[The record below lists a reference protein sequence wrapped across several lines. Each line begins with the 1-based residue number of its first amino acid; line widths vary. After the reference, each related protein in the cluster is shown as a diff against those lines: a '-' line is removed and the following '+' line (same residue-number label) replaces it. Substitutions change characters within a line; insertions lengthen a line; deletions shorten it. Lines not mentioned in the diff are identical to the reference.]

1 MKRLSTFILALA
13 LLTSCATNVTNTDGL
28 GFVASNGSA
37 VVLDVEN
44 RVKATDLTATL
55 LDESGTWRLRAMK
68 RSVVFLNTW
77 GPWCAPC
84 RKEIPELEAL
94 YKELG
99 SGFEVVGFATR
110 TTRSQAEAFLS
121 NKNITFTQVQDF
133 SSSVIARLDG
143 IPSST
148 IPSTIFIDSEGRIA
162 GWALGAA
169 DPTLLKS
176 IAKSLMEE

>member
-1 MKRLSTFILALA
+1 MKRLIALLVSLA
-13 LLTSCATNVTNTDGL
+13 LLSSCAANVTNTDGL
-28 GFVASNGSA
+28 GFVASDGSA
-37 VVLDVEN
+37 VVLDIEN
-44 RVKATDLTATL
+44 RTKATDLTATL
-55 LDESGTWRLRAMK
+55 LDESGTWRLAAMQ

-110 TTRSQAEAFLS
+110 TTRSQAEAFLT
-121 NKNITFTQVQDF
+121 NKDITYTQVQDF

-148 IPSTIFIDSEGRIA
+148 IPSTIFIDAQGRIA

-169 DPTLLKS
+169 DPILLKS

>member
-1 MKRLSTFILALA
+1 MKRILSL
-13 LLTSCATNVTNTDGL
+13 LLTLFMLASCATSVTNTDGL
-28 GFVASNGSA
+28 GFVASDGSA
-37 VVLDVEN
+37 VVLDPDN
-44 RVKATDLTATL
+44 RTKATDLTATL
-55 LDESGTWRLRAMK
+55 LDDSGTWRLAAMQ

-94 YKELG
+94 YNELG
-99 SGFEVVGFATR
+99 EGFEVVGFATR
-110 TTRSQAEAFLS
+110 TTQSQAEAFLA
-121 NKNITFTQVQDF
+121 NKNITYTQVQDF

-148 IPSTIFIDSEGRIA
+148 IPSTIFIDSQGRIA

>member
-1 MKRLSTFILALA
+1 MKRLIALIVVLALV
-13 LLTSCATNVTNTDGL
+13 SGCAANVTNSDGL
-28 GFVASNGSA
+28 GFVASDGSA
-37 VVLDVEN
+37 VVLDIEN
-44 RVKATDLTATL
+44 RTKATDLTATL
-55 LDESGTWRLRAMK
+55 LDESGTWRLAAMQQ
-68 RSVVFLNTW
+68 SVVFLNTW

-94 YKELG
+94 YQELG

-110 TTRSQAEAFLS
+110 TTKSQAEAFLKY
-121 NKNITFTQVQDF
+121 KNITYTQVQDF

-148 IPSTIFIDSEGRIA
+148 IPSTIFIDAEGRIA

>member
-1 MKRLSTFILALA
+1 MKRLIALIVVLALV
-13 LLTSCATNVTNTDGL
+13 SGCAANVTNTDGL
-28 GFVASNGSA
+28 GFVASDGSA
-37 VVLDVEN
+37 VVIDIEN
-44 RVKATDLTATL
+44 RTKATDLTATL
-55 LDESGTWRLRAMK
+55 LDESGTWRLTAMQ
-68 RSVVFLNTW
+68 RSVVFLNAW

-94 YKELG
+94 YQELG

-110 TTRSQAEAFLS
+110 TTKSQAEAFLK
-121 NKNITFTQVQDF
+121 NKNITYTQVQDF

-148 IPSTIFIDSEGRIA
+148 IPSTIFIDAEGRIA

>member
-1 MKRLSTFILALA
+1 MKRLIA
-13 LLTSCATNVTNTDGL
+13 LLVSLVLVSGCAANVTNTDGL
-28 GFVASNGSA
+28 GFVASDGSA
-37 VVLDVEN
+37 VVLDIEN
-44 RVKATDLTATL
+44 RTKATDLTATL
-55 LDESGTWRLRAMK
+55 LDDSGTWRLAAMQ
-68 RSVVFLNTW
+68 RSVVFLNAW

-84 RKEIPELEAL
+84 RKEIPELESL
-94 YKELG
+94 YQELG

-110 TTRSQAEAFLS
+110 TTKSQAEAFLK
-121 NKNITFTQVQDF
+121 NKNITYTQVQDF

-148 IPSTIFIDSEGRIA
+148 IPSTIFIDAEGRIA